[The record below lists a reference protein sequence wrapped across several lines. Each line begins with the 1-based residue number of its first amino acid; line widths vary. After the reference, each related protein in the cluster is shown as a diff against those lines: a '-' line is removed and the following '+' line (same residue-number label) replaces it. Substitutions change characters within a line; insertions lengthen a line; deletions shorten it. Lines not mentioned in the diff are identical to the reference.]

1 MRAAGM
7 TCRRGSQLTSAVF
20 LALLMLGMLGGQV
33 LATWDLPDDPYT
45 AGFWDDG
52 DEDALLSLV
61 WDHSSATLTG
71 FVFSVALWV
80 APLAM
85 GPPPHSADTASLS
98 SFDSRAP
105 PLA

>member
-1 MRAAGM
+1 MGTRQ
-7 TCRRGSQLTSAVF
+7 TRLRGSRLTAAF
-20 LALLMLGMLGGQV
+20 LTFLLVGLLGGQV
-33 LATWDLPDDPYT
+33 VATWDLPDDSYR

-61 WDHSSATLTG
+61 WDHSAGTLPDFG
-71 FVFSVALWV
+71 LFVTPRVALPT
-80 APLAM
+80 PLCFA
-85 GPPPHSADTASLS
+85 HSADSVLLS

>member
-1 MRAAGM
+1 MSTHQTRPYGSRLTAA
-7 TCRRGSQLTSAVF
+7 F
-20 LALLMLGMLGGQV
+20 LILLMVGLLGGQV
-33 LATWDLPDDPYT
+33 VATWDFPDDSYR

-61 WDHSSATLTG
+61 WDHSSGTLPDIG
-71 FVFSVALWV
+71 LFVTPRVTLPTVPCVA
-80 APLAM
+80 
-85 GPPPHSADTASLS
+85 HSADSVLQS